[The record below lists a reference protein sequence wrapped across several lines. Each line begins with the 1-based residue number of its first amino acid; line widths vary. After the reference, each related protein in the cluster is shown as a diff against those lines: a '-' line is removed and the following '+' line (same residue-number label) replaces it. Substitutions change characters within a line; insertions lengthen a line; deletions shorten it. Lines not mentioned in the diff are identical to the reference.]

1 MKQLQTEVQAWQ
13 VCASLFTHTPRKD
26 EVVRHVSMQTVNY
39 AVSSQQLDG
48 ASLYQLKDSLLEYTR
63 RTYKDEAGAQ
73 ADSPAIQN
81 KLAQTLVS
89 LFVSLY
95 KAGWETFVGDFL
107 DITVL
112 PNAQQRNNLAG
123 VVFYLRILSLIHDE
137 IADVLIVRQGQD
149 AVRNNELKDLLR
161 ERDMRNITESWKE
174 ILLFWAD
181 KNDGVLE
188 LALRVVGK
196 WVQWIDISLVV
207 NQDMLNLLWPLVLR
221 NLSSGTEDK
230 VRDMA
235 VDTMAEIVGKKMKA
249 ADKMQLISFLNLREI
264 VTQLINCPVLNDSAK
279 GTPQYDTDLGEAVA
293 KLVNTTMTDI
303 IKVLEADQ
311 VDAETK
317 VTADGHLQS
326 FLDPLLRFFSDEY
339 DEICSTVV
347 PSLTDLL
354 TFLRRIGTLPPAY
367 SQMLAPILHAIILKT
382 KFDETHD
389 WGHEDA
395 QTDEAEFAEL
405 RKKLQN
411 LQKSVAAVDQN
422 LYIEI
427 VSTVVGNTFTRLDQ
441 EGSGMDWRDL
451 ELALHEM
458 NLFGELALPNSG
470 LAAKSQPNTV
480 AADRLAVM
488 MSKMVDSG
496 RFPPL
501 YVAFWLSFTNTFNDR
516 HCTASPSSGPAAIHG
531 KLRPLLCLLRY
542 PSSLYSSGA

>member
-1 MKQLQTEVQAWQ
+1 
-13 VCASLFTHTPRKD
+13 
-26 EVVRHVSMQTVNY
+26 
-39 AVSSQQLDG
+39 
-48 ASLYQLKDSLLEYTR
+48 
-63 RTYKDEAGAQ
+63 
-73 ADSPAIQN
+73 
-81 KLAQTLVS
+81 
-89 LFVSLY
+89 
-95 KAGWETFVGDFL
+95 
-107 DITVL
+107 
-112 PNAQQRNNLAG
+112 
-123 VVFYLRILSLIHDE
+123 
-137 IADVLIVRQGQD
+137 
-149 AVRNNELKDLLR
+149 
-161 ERDMRNITESWKE
+161 
-174 ILLFWAD
+174 
-181 KNDGVLE
+181 
-188 LALRVVGK
+188 
-196 WVQWIDISLVV
+196 
-207 NQDMLNLLWPLVLR
+207 
-221 NLSSGTEDK
+221 
-230 VRDMA
+230 
-235 VDTMAEIVGKKMKA
+235 
-249 ADKMQLISFLNLREI
+249 
-264 VTQLINCPVLNDSAK
+264 
-279 GTPQYDTDLGEAVA
+279 
-293 KLVNTTMTDI
+293 
-303 IKVLEADQ
+303 
-311 VDAETK
+311 
-317 VTADGHLQS
+317 
-326 FLDPLLRFFSDEY
+326 
-339 DEICSTVV
+339 
-347 PSLTDLL
+347 
-354 TFLRRIGTLPPAY
+354 
-367 SQMLAPILHAIILKT
+367 MLAPILHAIILKT